1 MEMNSILIFSFN
13 GARKFGRYVNLIEQH
28 VDSCRIS
35 TLEVK
40 YHTIHA
46 CGFTVFLF

>member
-28 VDSCRIS
+28 VDSYRIS

-40 YHTIHA
+40 YTIPA
-46 CGFTVFLF
+46 CGFAVFLF